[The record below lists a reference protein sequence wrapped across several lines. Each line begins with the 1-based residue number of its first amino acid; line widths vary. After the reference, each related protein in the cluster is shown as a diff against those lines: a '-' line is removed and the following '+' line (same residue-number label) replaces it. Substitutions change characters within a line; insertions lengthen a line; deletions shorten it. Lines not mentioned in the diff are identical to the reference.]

1 MKYFNNRTSDDSYD
15 DKTKSKINDIRLILD
30 RLGNI
35 VGDRTKIKK
44 ELYKIKKSK
53 TFLIMKKK
61 RFMIILSN

>member
-15 DKTKSKINDIRLILD
+15 DKTKSKINDIRLILG

-44 ELYKIKKSK
+44 ELYKIKKAK
-53 TFLIMKKK
+53 PF
-61 RFMIILSN
+61 